1 MIRVEDK
8 NCFLWLALVL
18 AAYLVGSVSF
28 GGIFG
33 LFGGVYIAGPLA
45 VEFASTEGKGNG
57 QGLSAE
63 ETEFLK
69 LETVKRM
76 RQVNRWLWWP
86 LLKAV
91 AWAITGAF
99 LGFASMVRYNF
110 ILFLLFSIPSYFS
123 RSTEWAPPG
132 HLVIEGVALL
142 ISAVVF
148 WASRRLIYRVRKR
161 T

>member
-8 NCFLWLALVL
+8 NVLLWLVLVL
-18 AAYLVGSVSF
+18 AAYLVWSVSF
-28 GGIFG
+28 GGLFG
-33 LFGGVYIAGPLA
+33 LFGGLYIAGPLA
-45 VEFASTEGKGNG
+45 VEFSSTEIKGG
-57 QGLSAE
+57 AQGLSPE

-69 LETVKRM
+69 RETLRRLKE
-76 RQVNRWLWWP
+76 VNWWLWWP
-86 LLKAV
+86 LLNAT

-110 ILFLLFSIPSYFS
+110 ILFLLFYISSFFS
-123 RSTEWAPPG
+123 RSAEWAPPG
-132 HLVIEGVALL
+132 SLVIEGVALL

-148 WASRRLIYRVRKR
+148 WLSSRLIYRIRSG